1 MNAIWFI
8 NNLITYICL
17 LPICIYLFSFRLLY
31 SKNKLIFIYLSACLL
46 VELIMD
52 VNRSYNIINQ
62 IYLIDLFVY
71 FEMILFGFFSFKYLS
86 KTMLFLL
93 ILIIILM
100 FSMLLISIYKHNNP
114 LNSMLSIQLGSGRLV
129 LLLISINVLRSSFEM
144 KIEKWKKTII
154 HALLIYSFL
163 GITIYAFAEFFARYN
178 PMQETILSSI
188 IIITAAFCVIL
199 VGVLLLVNK
208 YHRSIEAKNKEMF
221 SSIIFAEEKERERLS
236 RDVHD
241 ELGGLITSARL
252 TLGSLVIDKLNRED
266 TLKLIRIEE
275 VLEMASI
282 SARNASLELSPI
294 ALSKF
299 GLEGALNTFPNLY
312 TSHDAKIDI
321 MCKVENLN
329 SSVEIG
335 IFRIISE
342 IINNSIKY
350 SQAKDIYINVFIDTR
365 EDLNIEVGDN
375 GIGFELDSIS
385 EKSNGLKNISNRC
398 KVLNGQLS
406 ITTSKGNGCHYRIK
420 FNKENYG
427 KR

>member
-1 MNAIWFI
+1 
-8 NNLITYICL
+8 
-17 LPICIYLFSFRLLY
+17 
-31 SKNKLIFIYLSACLL
+31 
-46 VELIMD
+46 
-52 VNRSYNIINQ
+52 
-62 IYLIDLFVY
+62 
-71 FEMILFGFFSFKYLS
+71 
-86 KTMLFLL
+86 
-93 ILIIILM
+93 
-100 FSMLLISIYKHNNP
+100 
-114 LNSMLSIQLGSGRLV
+114 
-129 LLLISINVLRSSFEM
+129 
-144 KIEKWKKTII
+144 
-154 HALLIYSFL
+154 
-163 GITIYAFAEFFARYN
+163 
-178 PMQETILSSI
+178 MQETILSSI
-188 IIITAAFCVIL
+188 IIITAAFCIIL

-208 YHRSIEAKNKEMF
+208 YYKSIELKNKQMYA
-221 SSIIFAEEKERERLS
+221 SILQAEEKERERLS

-252 TLGSLVIDKLNRED
+252 TLGSMVIDKLNRED
-266 TLKLIRIEE
+266 AIKLSRIEE

-312 TSHDAKIDI
+312 TSHDAKFDI
-321 MCKVENLN
+321 NCNAENLN

-350 SQAKDIYINVFIDTR
+350 SQAKDIYIKVFIDAQ

-398 KVLNGQLS
+398 KVLNGKLV
-406 ITTSKGNGCHYRIK
+406 INTSVGNGCHYHIK

>member
-1 MNAIWFI
+1 
-8 NNLITYICL
+8 
-17 LPICIYLFSFRLLY
+17 
-31 SKNKLIFIYLSACLL
+31 
-46 VELIMD
+46 
-52 VNRSYNIINQ
+52 
-62 IYLIDLFVY
+62 
-71 FEMILFGFFSFKYLS
+71 
-86 KTMLFLL
+86 
-93 ILIIILM
+93 
-100 FSMLLISIYKHNNP
+100 
-114 LNSMLSIQLGSGRLV
+114 
-129 LLLISINVLRSSFEM
+129 
-144 KIEKWKKTII
+144 
-154 HALLIYSFL
+154 
-163 GITIYAFAEFFARYN
+163 
-178 PMQETILSSI
+178 MQETILSSI

>member
-100 FSMLLISIYKHNNP
+100 FSMLLISIYNHNNP

-129 LLLISINVLRSSFEM
+129 LLLISINVLLSSFEM

-178 PMQETILSSI
+178 EYAVYFYI
-188 IIITAAFCVIL
+188 INAISNL
-199 VGVLLLVNK
+199 VFYVLLTI
-208 YHRSIEAKNKEMF
+208 S
-221 SSIIFAEEKERERLS
+221 
-236 RDVHD
+236 
-241 ELGGLITSARL
+241 LIQ
-252 TLGSLVIDKLNRED
+252 
-266 TLKLIRIEE
+266 
-275 VLEMASI
+275 
-282 SARNASLELSPI
+282 
-294 ALSKF
+294 
-299 GLEGALNTFPNLY
+299 
-312 TSHDAKIDI
+312 
-321 MCKVENLN
+321 CKKQ
-329 SSVEIG
+329 
-335 IFRIISE
+335 F
-342 IINNSIKY
+342 
-350 SQAKDIYINVFIDTR
+350 SQA
-365 EDLNIEVGDN
+365 
-375 GIGFELDSIS
+375 
-385 EKSNGLKNISNRC
+385 
-398 KVLNGQLS
+398 
-406 ITTSKGNGCHYRIK
+406 
-420 FNKENYG
+420 
-427 KR
+427 